1 MDASKDYWFDDRQW
15 TETELKNY
23 ADLNEGRLPG
33 GGLYADRERA
43 RKEVHQLESTQHSA
57 PLGTPKK

>member
-1 MDASKDYWFDDRQW
+1 MDASKDYYFNKRRW
-15 TETELKNY
+15 TEPELKTY
-23 ADLNEGRLPG
+23 AAQNEGRLPG

-43 RKEVHQLESTQHSA
+43 RKELHQLESTQHSE